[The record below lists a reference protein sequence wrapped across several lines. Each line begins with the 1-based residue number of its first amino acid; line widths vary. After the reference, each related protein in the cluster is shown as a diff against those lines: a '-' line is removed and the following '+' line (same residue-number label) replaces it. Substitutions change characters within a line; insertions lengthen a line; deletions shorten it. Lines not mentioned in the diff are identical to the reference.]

1 MRTAD
6 MTNTAEPVLNP
17 AVLQQYAQRKTG
29 LLERLVTAYLEE
41 APVYHQNIR
50 AGGVARDFDL
60 VKINAHS
67 LKSSS
72 ANLGAVRLSKLC
84 QDLESSASAKAADD
98 VTDLL
103 EQLGPECFEA
113 EEALKSAVFTMTGKT
128 LFEDGR
134 SASAA
139 TANS

>member
-1 MRTAD
+1 MRTVD
-6 MTNTAEPVLNP
+6 MKNATDPVLNP

-41 APVYHQNIR
+41 APVYHQNMR
-50 AGGVARDFDL
+50 AGGASRDFDL

-84 QDLESSASAKAADD
+84 QELESSASAKSVVD
-98 VTDLL
+98 VIGLM

-128 LFEDGR
+128 LFEDGG

-139 TANS
+139 TVNS

>member
-1 MRTAD
+1 MRTVD
-6 MTNTAEPVLNP
+6 SRNTADPVLNP

-29 LLERLVTAYLEE
+29 LLERLVTAWLEE
-41 APVYHQNIR
+41 APVYHRNIR
-50 AGGVARDFDL
+50 AGGVSQDFDL

-72 ANLGAVRLSKLC
+72 SNLGAVRLSKLC
-84 QDLESSASAKAADD
+84 QELESSASAKAVDD
-98 VTDLL
+98 VTSLL

-128 LFEDGR
+128 LFEDG
-134 SASAA
+134 SASTAS
-139 TANS
+139 ANS

>member
-1 MRTAD
+1 MRNVDSRTAAD
-6 MTNTAEPVLNP
+6 PALNP

-41 APVYHQNIR
+41 APIYHRNIR
-50 AGGVARDFDL
+50 AGGVARDYDL

-72 ANLGAVRLSKLC
+72 SNLGAVRLSKLC
-84 QDLESSASAKAADD
+84 QDLETSASAKAVDD
-98 VTDLL
+98 VTTLL
-103 EQLGPECFEA
+103 EHLGPECFEA

-128 LFEDGR
+128 LFEDGP
-134 SASAA
+134 ASAA
-139 TANS
+139 AANS

>member
-6 MTNTAEPVLNP
+6 IKNAADPVLNP

-50 AGGVARDFDL
+50 AGGAASDFDL

-72 ANLGAVRLSKLC
+72 SNLGAVRLSKLC
-84 QDLESSASAKAADD
+84 QELESSASAKSTDD
-98 VTDLL
+98 VNGLL
-103 EQLGPECFEA
+103 ERLGPECFEA
-113 EEALKSAVFTMTGKT
+113 QEALKSAVFTMTGKT
-128 LFEDGR
+128 LFEDGP
-134 SASAA
+134 STSAA

>member
-1 MRTAD
+1 MRPVD
-6 MTNTAEPVLNP
+6 MKNSTDPVLNP

-41 APVYHQNIR
+41 APAYHQNMR

-84 QDLESSASAKAADD
+84 QDLESSASAKSADD
-98 VTDLL
+98 IIGLL